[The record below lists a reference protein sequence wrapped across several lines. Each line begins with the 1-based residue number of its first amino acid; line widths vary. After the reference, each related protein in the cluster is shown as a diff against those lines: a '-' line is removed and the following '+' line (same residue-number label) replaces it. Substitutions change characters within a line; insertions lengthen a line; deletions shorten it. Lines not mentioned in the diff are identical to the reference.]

1 MNRNTII
8 LNAPVI
14 FSEKTSI
21 SAKEFRLESRLST
34 LNGEIIKHDPC
45 TLRESENMSGYPH
58 TLVYPVQLLS
68 LFVIKRIHGLKIGTC
83 YCQSSGI

>member
-1 MNRNTII
+1 MR
-8 LNAPVI
+8 LLF

-45 TLRESENMSGYPH
+45 TFRESENMSGYPH
-58 TLVYPVQLLS
+58 TLVCPVQL
-68 LFVIKRIHGLKIGTC
+68 FPFRYKENPWPKIGTC